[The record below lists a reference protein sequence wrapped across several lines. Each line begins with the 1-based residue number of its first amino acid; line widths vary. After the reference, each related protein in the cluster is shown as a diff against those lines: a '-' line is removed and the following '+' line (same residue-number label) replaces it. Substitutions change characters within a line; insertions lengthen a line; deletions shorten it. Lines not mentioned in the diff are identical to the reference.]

1 MAALDDSNGFYRH
14 NPTSDDK
21 AHILVF
27 VVAVDI
33 NDVADKSMFK
43 KMTEIRLAARDL
55 GKMKCSMVV
64 QKCFSSDGQYKCIL
78 AVIHLLNQLPIK
90 DAKQYK
96 DCFKV

>member
-33 NDVADKSMFK
+33 NDVADKSMFR

-55 GKMKCSMVV
+55 GKMKCSLVV
-64 QKCFSSDGQYKCIL
+64 QKSS
-78 AVIHLLNQLPIK
+78 V
-90 DAKQYK
+90 
-96 DCFKV
+96 DCVLRVVMGNINVF